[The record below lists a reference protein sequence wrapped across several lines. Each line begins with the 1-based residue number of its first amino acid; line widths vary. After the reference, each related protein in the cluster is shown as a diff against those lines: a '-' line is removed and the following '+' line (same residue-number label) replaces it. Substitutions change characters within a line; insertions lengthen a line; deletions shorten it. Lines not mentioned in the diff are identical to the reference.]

1 MKITK
6 CSEDVSLNL
15 KLSRKKNSS
24 VSNFF
29 LLSVGVMLNLAK
41 ASAVLFA
48 VLVVL
53 LVLQRCKSL
62 QFLI

>member
-53 LVLQRCKSL
+53 LVLQRSKSL